1 MQLLW
6 LKEDDVIS
14 LLTMDDAI
22 AAVEKAFFDHGMGQ
36 IQMPPKSYLNFS
48 KYDGDLRT
56 MPAYLEGQDQAGVKI
71 VNVHTRNPEIGL
83 PTVMALLVLNSPK
96 TGAPISM
103 MGATYLTS
111 MRTGAAGAI
120 AAKLLARASSKVVG
134 MVGAG
139 VQARTQLL
147 GLSKF
152 FKIEQVNSIR
162 HIH

>member
-6 LKEDDVIS
+6 LKEEDVIS

-22 AAVEKAFFDHGMGQ
+22 SAVEKAFFDHGMGQ

-83 PTVMALLVLNSPK
+83 PTVMALLVLNSSQ
-96 TGAPISM
+96 TGAPLSV

-111 MRTGAAGAI
+111 MRTGAAGASSCQMPRSG
-120 AAKLLARASSKVVG
+120 LVQGGRNGWGRRASENAASG
-134 MVGAG
+134 I
-139 VQARTQLL
+139 VQVFQD
-147 GLSKF
+147 
-152 FKIEQVNSIR
+152 
-162 HIH
+162 